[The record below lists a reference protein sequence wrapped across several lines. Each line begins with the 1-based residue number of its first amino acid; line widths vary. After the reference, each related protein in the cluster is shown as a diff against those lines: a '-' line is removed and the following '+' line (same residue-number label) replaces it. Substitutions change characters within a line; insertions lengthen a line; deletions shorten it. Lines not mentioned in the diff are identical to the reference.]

1 MFVGSFSS
9 DGSATDTASFAGQA
23 ESAVDIVRDVAV
35 SATGQVAFTGYFNDA
50 VVDIGADRVSNLGE
64 DDAVIALFSS
74 TDVD

>member
-35 SATGQVAFTGYFNDA
+35 SATGQVAFVGYFNDA
-50 VVDIGADRVSNLGE
+50 AIEIGADRLQNLGGE
-64 DDAVIALFSS
+64 DAVIALFSS